1 MPRRRKPH
9 PRKPRS
15 QSRPPLPEQIAGFR
29 ITGLLGCG
37 GTSTVYAAERTING
51 ITQPVA
57 LKLFHS
63 YLTGAAAIER
73 FQREQAMLVRL
84 DHPSICRMLDAGL
97 TSSGQP
103 YLVLERIDGLPI
115 DEYANT
121 HRLPVPDRIRLI
133 LSACDAIAAAH
144 RSFIAHLDLK
154 PGNLFNTPGGH
165 VCLLDFGTA
174 KLIDPVHPL
183 TNTRHLTPL
192 YAASEQ
198 LRGEAVS
205 TACDV
210 YSLGMLLYEL
220 LAGANPFS
228 GTSLAAVAERAAG
241 DSHPPRMAARVTEQ
255 AARDRNLTVNRLR
268 SLLDGDIDR
277 VVARALAHDPHDRY
291 PSITEFAEDLRRY
304 LESRPVLARRQ
315 TAAYRL
321 RKYVSRNR
329 TLLVLSAFL
338 LLSVAIAVLFGWQ
351 ERQKAIAQGRR
362 AQASSDFLLWLISSS
377 NPIYG
382 GRRDMT
388 VLDLLSRADERLARG
403 DLDDELVTIELE
415 TNLGSYLFQS
425 S

>member
-1 MPRRRKPH
+1 
-9 PRKPRS
+9 
-15 QSRPPLPEQIAGFR
+15 
-29 ITGLLGCG
+29 
-37 GTSTVYAAERTING
+37 
-51 ITQPVA
+51 
-57 LKLFHS
+57 
-63 YLTGAAAIER
+63 
-73 FQREQAMLVRL
+73 MLVRL